1 MSRPLP
7 QTEASQ
13 LPGVATPLPSP
24 ADKLDRIL
32 QNLVRRALHETR
44 ASSAAIGVM
53 QENAMVCRAAAG
65 LPLAHVGAPI
75 DIESGLTAM
84 AVRREM
90 SQWCSDTESDARVDA
105 EVCERLG
112 VRSIIV
118 VPVRSAQSVTGV
130 FAVFATTP
138 DAFSLDNL
146 NTIKKLA
153 HWTGEA
159 IENAVSAASAQ
170 TITPVVAK
178 SESPETQPRF
188 SLYSE
193 TTFGM
198 KIRNFVAK
206 IWPALAPASPRRHNE
221 RLG

>member
-7 QTEASQ
+7 QSEAPQ
-13 LPGVATPLPSP
+13 LPAVATPFPP
-24 ADKLDRIL
+24 PDKLDRIL
-32 QNLVRRALHETR
+32 QNLVRRALQETR

-53 QENAMVCRAAAG
+53 HESAMVCRAAAG
-65 LPLAHVGAPI
+65 LPLSHVGEPI

-90 SQWCSDTESDARVDA
+90 SQWCSDTESDGRVDA
-105 EVCERLG
+105 EVCQLLG

-118 VPVRSAQSVTGV
+118 VPVRSAQSVAGV

-138 DAFSLDNL
+138 DAFSLENL
-146 NTIKKLA
+146 NTIRKLA

-159 IENAVSAASAQ
+159 IENTIRAAS
-170 TITPVVAK
+170 TENTPVVTNP
-178 SESPETQPRF
+178 ESPETQPRF

-193 TTFGM
+193 PTFLM
-198 KIRNFVAK
+198 RIRNFAAK

>member
-7 QTEASQ
+7 QSEAPQ
-13 LPGVATPLPSP
+13 LPAVATPFPP
-24 ADKLDRIL
+24 PDKLDRIL
-32 QNLVRRALHETR
+32 QNLVRRALQETR
-44 ASSAAIGVM
+44 ASSAAIGVIH
-53 QENAMVCRAAAG
+53 ESAMVCRAAAG
-65 LPLAHVGAPI
+65 LPLSHVGEPI

-90 SQWCSDTESDARVDA
+90 SQWCSDTESDGRVDA
-105 EVCERLG
+105 EVCQLLG

-118 VPVRSAQSVTGV
+118 VPVRSAQSVAGV
-130 FAVFATTP
+130 FAVFATIP
-138 DAFSLDNL
+138 DAFSLENL

-159 IENAVSAASAQ
+159 IENTIRAASPEN
-170 TITPVVAK
+170 TSVVTNP
-178 SESPETQPRF
+178 ESPETQPRF

-193 TTFGM
+193 PTFGM

>member
-7 QTEASQ
+7 QSEAPQ
-13 LPGVATPLPSP
+13 LPAVATPFPP
-24 ADKLDRIL
+24 PDKLDRIL
-32 QNLVRRALHETR
+32 QNLVRRALQETR
-44 ASSAAIGVM
+44 ASSAAIGVIH
-53 QENAMVCRAAAG
+53 ESAMVCRAAAG
-65 LPLAHVGAPI
+65 LPLSHVGEPI

-90 SQWCSDTESDARVDA
+90 SQWCSDTESDGRVDP
-105 EVCERLG
+105 EVCQLLG
-112 VRSIIV
+112 GRSIIV
-118 VPVRSAQSVTGV
+118 VPVRSAHSVVGV

-159 IENAVSAASAQ
+159 IENTIRAASPQ
-170 TITPVVAK
+170 TTTPVVAK
-178 SESPETQPRF
+178 PESTETQPRF

-193 TTFGM
+193 PTFLM
-198 KIRNFVAK
+198 RIRNFAAK